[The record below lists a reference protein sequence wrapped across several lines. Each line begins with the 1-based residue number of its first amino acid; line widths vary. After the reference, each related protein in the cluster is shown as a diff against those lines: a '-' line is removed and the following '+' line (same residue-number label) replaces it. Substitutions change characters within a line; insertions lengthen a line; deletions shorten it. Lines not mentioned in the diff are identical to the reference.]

1 MISPYA
7 DMTVRR
13 WQRRRLT
20 LALSMALGG
29 MACSFLLGRGLI
41 GREQNYAKSQF
52 AVDADKWIAALQ
64 RIVLARLRTVS
75 TTAAFFRGADVND
88 RKDFHTFLVQAMK
101 GRCRPGGGLRM
112 LGWPFIAWQ
121 EGMEVLAV
129 VHVSTAEDAAVVLT
143 VRSRART
150 IRCSASIDL
159 SASPANCAFA

>member
-1 MISPYA
+1 
-7 DMTVRR
+7 
-13 WQRRRLT
+13 
-20 LALSMALGG
+20 

-101 GRCRPGGGLRM
+101 GQPSIEMLAWAPRIPAGRRKTHEEAARAEGFPKYEISQKDGRGRLVAAGKRDSYYPILLVEPLARSGPGWG
-112 LGWPFIAWQ
+112 
-121 EGMEVLAV
+121 
-129 VHVSTAEDAAVVLT
+129 
-143 VRSRART
+143 RT
-150 IRCSASIDL
+150 
-159 SASPANCAFA
+159 